1 MVTAQPIISMCG
13 MNKAFGGVQA
23 LKDAEFEAYPGDEV
37 HAHFDENSAGK
48 STLIKIITGDQPE
61 SGEIL
66 LNGEPVQFSN
76 PRDAQSAA
84 IVLVYQEPNLFPDV
98 DIVKDIYTGREPITL
113 VSHGSEQPIREKK
126 STNDNER

>member
-23 LKDAEFEAYPGDEV
+23 LKDAEFEAYPGEV
-37 HAHFDENSAGK
+37 YTLFGENGAGK
-48 STLIKIITGDQPE
+48 STLIKIITGHQPE
-61 SGEIL
+61 SGEML